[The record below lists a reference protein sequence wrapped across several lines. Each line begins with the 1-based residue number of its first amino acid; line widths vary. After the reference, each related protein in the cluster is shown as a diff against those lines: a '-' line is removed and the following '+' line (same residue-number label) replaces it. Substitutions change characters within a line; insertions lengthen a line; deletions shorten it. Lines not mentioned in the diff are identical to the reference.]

1 MSDTTPLT
9 TDESTTDESTTDE
22 STEDEPATDEPATDE
37 PATERN
43 GQRGSRVLYETG
55 PSLRPAVVKLG
66 IALVVGA
73 VVVGYVLTNPGLF
86 GSRQNAEIGAYVVA
100 LVALVVLVRYAIR
113 VYLLKRYR
121 YTVTDDAVRWEYSL
135 LYKTQSRE
143 LPFSKIRGHEFRQD
157 RIESILGFGTVAFLS
172 GGTNQSLGFLTF
184 ESVANPDEVREKVRE
199 RLDD

>member
-1 MSDTTPLT
+1 MSDTTPQA
-9 TDESTTDESTTDE
+9 TDESTADESTADESTADESTADESTTVRRD
-22 STEDEPATDEPATDE
+22 
-37 PATERN
+37 
-43 GQRGSRVLYETG
+43 QRGSRVLYETG

-66 IALVVGA
+66 IALVVGV

-86 GSRQNAEIGAYVVA
+86 GSQQNAEIGAYVVTLIA
-100 LVALVVLVRYAIR
+100 LLVLVRYAIR
-113 VYLLKRYR
+113 AYLLKRYR

-184 ESVANPDEVREKVRE
+184 ENVANPDEVRETVRE